1 VVRVF
6 FIKGARSILKVVN
19 RVSYCLAGI
28 YTLILIIRTVLGAAS
43 IDGNGLLWI
52 LAIGTT
58 LGIAFGSSMLSS
70 HLWFKIAPI
79 NYAQPFTQEELDSF
93 SESYDDPDQ

>member
-1 VVRVF
+1 
-6 FIKGARSILKVVN
+6 
-19 RVSYCLAGI
+19 
-28 YTLILIIRTVLGAAS
+28 
-43 IDGNGLLWI
+43 LWI